1 MRWSSRNPVR
11 SRGPNLPVALPW
23 LLLLAIPI
31 AFFYAHSA
39 EDKRLSVYAP
49 QAIYSVKVIDRGAEY
64 VDVYTLIQPLA
75 KPEVKL
81 DAQQATLKVNNI
93 EGHFTNGS
101 DKAKIGM
108 DYVTLDAAAIIQGD
122 KDRRTLLIPMDS
134 IPQVL
139 SRYMK
144 MQMDFHVTARRLFID
159 NTASLFTAVRKADDG
174 SLVLSFP
181 SRVEPHITVEGAK
194 LRMVFARDPIVS
206 GTDNVAYDDKLFSSL
221 AYAESNG
228 SAEITVTGKSPLLA
242 SFADQGRSIVISAAP
257 KGQQP
262 VVQAPAVPA
271 PQSAVS
277 TSAVDAPTPLVPQPQ
292 SKPRANPLTALLA
305 AATPKYFVMIDASHG
320 GAETGTRFSGT
331 SLEKDV
337 TLELARGLRSEL
349 ESRGVPSV
357 LLRDGDATLSLE
369 QRALAANMQRASLY
383 VSIHATVSDPG
394 VHVYTAFLP
403 TPTDVQQRNRTSFL
417 PWERANAPYAE
428 RSKVLANALVAEL
441 GSKKIKAVT
450 KMAPVPPLNNIAAP
464 AVVMEVGAGDG
475 EISSLTNPGYKAAVT
490 QAAAAAIVGMRT
502 KMEETPL
509 R

>member
-1 MRWSSRNPVR
+1 
-11 SRGPNLPVALPW
+11 LPW
-23 LLLLAIPI
+23 LLLIAIPF
-31 AFFYAHSA
+31 AFFSAHSA

-49 QAIYSVKVIDRGAEY
+49 QAIYSVKVVDRGAEY
-64 VDVYTLIQPLA
+64 VDLYALIQPLV
-75 KPEVKL
+75 KPELKL
-81 DAQQATLKVNNI
+81 EAQEATLKVNKI

-101 DKAKIGM
+101 DKVKIGK
-108 DYVTLDAAAIIQGD
+108 DYVSLDAAAIIQGD
-122 KDRRTLLIPMDS
+122 KDRRTLLIPMDA

-144 MQMDFHVTARRLFID
+144 LQMDFHVTARRLFID
-159 NTASLFTAVRKADDG
+159 NTASLFTALRKTDDG

-181 SRVEPHITVEGAK
+181 SRVEPHITVEGTK

-221 AYAESNG
+221 SYAESNG
-228 SAEITVTGKSPLLA
+228 AAEITVTGKSPLLA
-242 SFADQGRSIVISAAP
+242 SFADQGLSIVISAAP

-262 VVQAPAVPA
+262 LAQTPDASAAAPALTP
-271 PQSAVS
+271 S
-277 TSAVDAPTPLVPQPQ
+277 TIPTTAGTTLVPPTQT
-292 SKPRANPLTALLA
+292 KPKANPLAALLA
-305 AATPKYFVMIDASHG
+305 AATPRYFVMIDASHG
-320 GAETGTRFSGT
+320 GSETGTRFSET

-337 TLELARGLRSEL
+337 TLELARRLRSEL
-349 ESRGVPSV
+349 ENRGVASV
-357 LLRDGDATLSLE
+357 LLRDGDTTLSLE

-383 VSIHATVSDPG
+383 VSIHATVTEGG

-403 TPTDVQQRNRTSFL
+403 TPTDAQQRNRTSFL

-428 RSKVLANALVAEL
+428 RSKVLANGLVAEL

-450 KMAPVPPLNNIAAP
+450 KMAPVPPINNIAAP
-464 AVVMEVGAGDG
+464 AIVMEVGAGDG
-475 EISSLTNPGYKAAVT
+475 EISSLTNPGYKSAVT

-502 KMEETPL
+502 RMEETPL